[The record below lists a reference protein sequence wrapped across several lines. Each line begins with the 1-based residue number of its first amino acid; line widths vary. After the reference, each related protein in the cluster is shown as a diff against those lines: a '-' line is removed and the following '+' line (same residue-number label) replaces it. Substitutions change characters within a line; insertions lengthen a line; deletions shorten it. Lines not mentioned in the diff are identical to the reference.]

1 MSLPKKIA
9 AMAAPIASIALLL
22 AVPASAQTPDKA
34 MTAAASPKAEANIA
48 APTSAAL
55 PQSSVARTT
64 RPMSKVQAAGTE
76 SGTGKSATVAN
87 EPK

>member
-34 MTAAASPKAEANIA
+34 MTAAASPKAEANVA

-55 PQSSVARTT
+55 PQSRVPHSV
-64 RPMSKVQAAGTE
+64 RPMSKMQAAGTE